1 MYVGATLGIYQLSSF
16 VDQVICNPLL
26 YWLQSIPPCPVP
38 PCVVNLFDI
47 SDWKVG
53 WLEVAVGLPIVI
65 PGGGRTTLLRLPA
78 AGDIIVNLHK
88 PQF

>member
-1 MYVGATLGIYQLSSF
+1 M
-16 VDQVICNPLL
+16 
-26 YWLQSIPPCPVP
+26 P

-88 PQF
+88 LRIEKSIQGLQRLLRPLLW